1 MLEVKMIP
9 KLLLLYLIMAL
20 FLRAEAI
27 VLANGEWPP
36 FLSKQLPE
44 YGFASH
50 IVSESFKR
58 VGIDVEYQF
67 VPWKRAET
75 EVKNGKVDGSL
86 VWSQQPERDEFAF
99 FSEPVLQ
106 LNEVLFTL
114 KNRSLEWREIADLR
128 GLDIGLA
135 LGSTPGV
142 FKQAIEDGEVS
153 LVRTKDIESSFKMLL
168 GGRVDACPV
177 IDSVGHYLLRTKFS
191 DSERERIISSVK
203 RSEVVYYRL
212 MLTKLNA
219 SNAQMITKFNQGLKL
234 LKETGRYAEMESD
247 FYQGLYD

>member
-1 MLEVKMIP
+1 MIP
-9 KLLLLYLIMAL
+9 KLLMLCLLTAL
-20 FLRAEAI
+20 FTRAEAI

-36 FLSKQLPE
+36 FMSKQLPE

-75 EVKNGKVDGSL
+75 DVKNGQVDGSL
-86 VWSQQPERDEFAF
+86 VWSQQPERDEFAY

-114 KNRSLEWREIADLR
+114 KKRSIEWQEIEDLS

-142 FKQAIEDGEVS
+142 FKQAIEKGKVS
-153 LVRTKDIESSFKMLL
+153 LVRTKNIESSFKMLL
-168 GGRVDACPV
+168 KGRVDACPV

-191 DSERERIISSVK
+191 VSEREKIISSVN
-203 RSEVVYYRL
+203 SSDVVYYRL
-212 MLTKLNA
+212 MLSK
-219 SNAQMITKFNQGLKL
+219 SMKKNAQLIAKFNLGLNM
-234 LKETGRYAEMESD
+234 LKKTGRYAEMEKD
-247 FYQGLYD
+247 FYEGLYD